1 MIALI
6 KIKVNKLDYIFKKFN
21 KIILGIFVLVI
32 ILAIATFSSRLYQ
45 LDKENKAFLADQA
58 EQAALIEANNKDL
71 IEANNKEK
79 GLLDTTTDSMFK
91 DVLKTPTPEG
101 LVFMDLYAVAIE
113 DDTITLPEYKALSLK
128 YKEFIATRDDAI
140 ASSTEPQLIDKTD
153 APVSEK

>member
-21 KIILGIFVLVI
+21 KIILGIFALVI
-32 ILAIATFSSRLYQ
+32 ILAIATFFNRLYQ
-45 LDKENKAFLADQA
+45 LDKENKAFLA
-58 EQAALIEANNKDL
+58 EQAALL
-71 IEANNKEK
+71 EANNKEK

-91 DVLKTPTPEG
+91 DVLKTSTPEG
-101 LVFMDLYAVAIE
+101 LAFMEVYAVAIE
-113 DDTITLPEYKALSLK
+113 DDSITLPEYKALSLK

>member
-21 KIILGIFVLVI
+21 KIILGIFALVI

-58 EQAALIEANNKDL
+58 EQAAL

>member
-21 KIILGIFVLVI
+21 KIILGIFALVI
-32 ILAIATFSSRLYQ
+32 ILAIATFFSRLYQ

-58 EQAALIEANNKDL
+58 EQATLL
-71 IEANNKEK
+71 EANNKEK
-79 GLLDTTTDSMFK
+79 GLLDTTTESMFK
-91 DVLKTPTPEG
+91 EVLKTSTPEG
-101 LVFMDLYAVAIE
+101 LAFMEVYAVAIE